1 MAPPRWSFRCCPL
14 LDDDA
19 MKVMGQAITQAVAG
33 GGTACER
40 LERVRAD
47 VKLLIRR
54 REETQS
60 LQRGREKGKIQAEID
75 ARRKQVGLGLGPAPN
90 APPSVQ
96 EAAVNAA
103 AIAKLVERKN
113 KILDAEEREWL
124 QDRGFAAHAE
134 DRPTKDFYVRLQE
147 SDPERRMPVEE
158 VDPHDGRG
166 PPVRDPKHL
175 CDSARSH
182 FSKRFRQTYDEG
194 SPAVHAARNQCLG
207 PIRVKYRLPPEAAA
221 RMNVDSFLGTENVT
235 TAIRELARHKT
246 PGDDGFPADFY
257 AAFADVLAPLLAEA
271 YKECRAQGRLTPT
284 MRRGVIS
291 LVYKKK
297 GSRRS
302 WQNYRPLTVSATE
315 YRILAKAA
323 QLRLNEVMQY
333 VVSPSQTANQHDK
346 EIRESTALVQ
356 LIAQRCAEQDIDGL
370 LLQLD
375 GEKAFDMVQHRWLAE
390 VLEAMGFPPDFRDLV
405 ALLYRD
411 AELVVK
417 VNGHHG
423 DAFTPLNGVKQGCPL
438 SPLLYILSLQPLL
451 ASLEEDPHIHG
462 IAIPGDH
469 GVGHEEARVSAYA
482 DDLLL
487 MLRGYADLP
496 AAWRYIEP
504 YLAASGGA
512 VNWGKT
518 QVLRCGPLRRPG
530 HAG

>member
-1 MAPPRWSFRCCPL
+1 MLNPAYSDGKRHPSDHGAVAVTIALSRQPVAPPRWSFRCCHL

-96 EAAVNAA
+96 EAALNAA

-175 CDSARSH
+175 CDSARTH

-194 SPAVHAARNQCLG
+194 SPAVHAARNQS
-207 PIRVKYRLPPEAAA
+207 VQE
-221 RMNVDSFLGTENVT
+221 
-235 TAIRELARHKT
+235 
-246 PGDDGFPADFY
+246 
-257 AAFADVLAPLLAEA
+257 
-271 YKECRAQGRLTPT
+271 
-284 MRRGVIS
+284 
-291 LVYKKK
+291 K
-297 GSRRS
+297 G
-302 WQNYRPLTVSATE
+302 L
-315 YRILAKAA
+315 
-323 QLRLNEVMQY
+323 
-333 VVSPSQTANQHDK
+333 
-346 EIRESTALVQ
+346 TALV
-356 LIAQRCAEQDIDGL
+356 A
-370 LLQLD
+370 
-375 GEKAFDMVQHRWLAE
+375 K
-390 VLEAMGFPPDFRDLV
+390 
-405 ALLYRD
+405 
-411 AELVVK
+411 
-417 VNGHHG
+417 
-423 DAFTPLNGVKQGCPL
+423 
-438 SPLLYILSLQPLL
+438 
-451 ASLEEDPHIHG
+451 
-462 IAIPGDH
+462 
-469 GVGHEEARVSAYA
+469 
-482 DDLLL
+482 
-487 MLRGYADLP
+487 LP
-496 AAWRYIEP
+496 ATHRF
-504 YLAASGGA
+504 G
-512 VNWGKT
+512 N
-518 QVLRCGPLRRPG
+518 
-530 HAG
+530 